1 MGDDAVRKVI
11 AAGAFLL
18 LVAAA
23 PAIAGDRHLVQPL
36 GYSEDGRYF
45 AFEEFGGEGDGSV
58 AMSSISIIDVT
69 TDTQTQGSPFAAEGK
84 EGDSLAEVRRKAAA
98 AAAAQLAALRISAP
112 VQFVSMVGD
121 GVAGANGLA
130 LRFGAPGSGYGAEV
144 YGDRLLTLEV
154 FETEDRNRPICEASG
169 SRPKGFALA
178 VAEAGIPREIYRDAK
193 VPQSRGC
200 VLDYRLYGV
209 VLPYNQDLSKAV
221 ALVSVLTPGFEGYV
235 RGFIAVPVGK

>member
-1 MGDDAVRKVI
+1 MQKAI
-11 AAGAFLL
+11 AAVAFLL
-18 LVAAA
+18 VLAAF
-23 PAIAGDRHLVQPL
+23 PALAGDRHLVQPL

-58 AMSSISIIDVT
+58 AMARISIIDVT
-69 TDTQTQGSPFAAEGK
+69 SDTQTPGSPFAAEGN
-84 EGDSLAEVRRKAAA
+84 EDDTLAGVRRKVAAEA
-98 AAAAQLAALRISAP
+98 ASQLAALKISAP
-112 VQFVSMVGD
+112 AQLVSMVGD
-121 GVAGANGLA
+121 GVAGANGFA

-154 FETEDRNRPICEASG
+154 FETDDRSRPICEPSG
-169 SRPKGFALA
+169 ARPKGFALA
-178 VAEAGIPREIYRDAK
+178 IAEAGIPREIYRDTR